1 MVEQKVVDLS
11 LKDGGVAIRLS
22 DELVERVRD
31 CIDQEEKD
39 AATFKEDSS
48 SSSDEESR
56 AEREESRAER
66 EREVDRTRRAAM
78 GQLERNLRTRT
89 QTELGLAWHSRRTRM
104 S

>member
-1 MVEQKVVDLS
+1 
-11 LKDGGVAIRLS
+11 
-22 DELVERVRD
+22 VRD

-39 AATFKEDSS
+39 TATFKEDYSS
-48 SSSDEESR
+48 CSDEESR

-78 GQLERNLRTRT
+78 GQLERNLRMRT

-104 S
+104 G